1 MWTRVKTMNDDDERT
16 EIRRDLPPLDERT
29 RTVDRSS
36 ELDAPGTPHAPGTSD
51 VPGTPPGPAA
61 PRGRGT
67 RPAAV
72 RTAAPRPGDRVA
84 HVPGS
89 TAEDASYTVR
99 REPLPTIDRP
109 ATSPGASRARSET
122 RVVREV
128 GVSRRARVTVAVLVV
143 LAFVLLIAGA
153 VAVLAVLVAS

>member
-1 MWTRVKTMNDDDERT
+1 MNDDDERT

-29 RTVDRSS
+29 RAVDRAP
-36 ELDAPGTPHAPGTSD
+36 ELHAPGTAHAPAT
-51 VPGTPPGPAA
+51 PGTPVA
-61 PRGRGT
+61 PRGRAT

-72 RTAAPRPGDRVA
+72 RTAAPRPGDRLA

-109 ATSPGASRARSET
+109 ATSPGASRVRSDA

-128 GVSRRARVTVAVLVV
+128 GVSRRARLTVAVLVV
-143 LAFVLLIAGA
+143 LAFVLLIVGA

>member
-29 RTVDRSS
+29 RAVDRSR
-36 ELDAPGTPHAPGTSD
+36 ELHAPGTAAA
-51 VPGTPPGPAA
+51 PAAPAAPVA
-61 PRGRGT
+61 PRGRAT

-72 RTAAPRPGDRVA
+72 RTAAPRPGDRLA

-99 REPLPTIDRP
+99 REPLPTVDRP
-109 ATSPGASRARSET
+109 ATSPAASPSASRARSDA

-128 GVSRRARVTVAVLVV
+128 GVSRRARLTVAVLVV

>member
-29 RTVDRSS
+29 RAVDRSP
-36 ELDAPGTPHAPGTSD
+36 ELQAPGTTPAPAA
-51 VPGTPPGPAA
+51 PAAPVA
-61 PRGRGT
+61 PRGRAT

-72 RTAAPRPGDRVA
+72 RTAAPRPGDRLA

-99 REPLPTIDRP
+99 REPLPTVDRP
-109 ATSPGASRARSET
+109 ATFPAASPSASGARSEA

-128 GVSRRARVTVAVLVV
+128 GVSRRARLTVAVLVV